1 MRRNEQ
7 GPGQDEREGAGTT
20 KVVDILVAVTCDP
33 ELDGETLERL
43 ARGLRAEIAEL
54 EVESVRPA
62 PPGAVPADAKAMDA
76 VTLGAVIVALSASG
90 GVFTALIDTLR
101 DWLGRQSARHRIS
114 LTIDGDTIELEH
126 STTAERQEL
135 IEAYIRR
142 HSGA

>member
-1 MRRNEQ
+1 M
-7 GPGQDEREGAGTT
+7 
-20 KVVDILVAVTCDP
+20 AVTCDP
-33 ELDGETLERL
+33 ELDAEALDRL
-43 ARGLRAEIAEL
+43 ARGLRAEISEL

-62 PPGAVPADAKAMDA
+62 PTGAVPADAKAVDA
-76 VTLGAVIVALSASG
+76 VTLGAVVVALSASG

-126 STTAERQEL
+126 STAAERQEL

-142 HSGA
+142 HTGS